1 MIATIKPLLTLTA
14 ADLMTPDVVLVP
26 RAMSLRAAAH
36 ILSEAGVSGAPVV
49 DEAGKCVGVL
59 STTDFMHWVGYEGRG
74 DCTPADDDPSAF
86 HSAWQVVD
94 MGDLPLDEVGN
105 QMTADPVIVSPSTSV
120 AKLARAMIDA
130 HIHRVIVVDAL
141 RRPIGIVSSTDVLA
155 AVASADRW
163 AR

>member
-1 MIATIKPLLTLTA
+1 MTA
-14 ADLMTPDVVLVP
+14 DVVLVP

-36 ILSEAGVSGAPVV
+36 RLTEAGVSGAPVV

-74 DCTPADDDPSAF
+74 DCPPADADPSAF

-94 MGDLPLDEVGN
+94 MGDLPLDEVGG
-105 QMTADPVIVSPSTSV
+105 QMTADPVTVFPSTSV
-120 AKLARAMIDA
+120 AEVARAMIDA

-155 AVASADRW
+155 AVAGADR
-163 AR
+163 